1 MIGSAEMMQKARRAA
16 AAALVAASVAA
27 RGAAAEEPAPRFR
40 LFPGA
45 APEARLAGPKA
56 STRLSPEGRARRSF
70 WRAAAELGILEAL
83 PWAQDRF
90 INDEDYAH
98 VSIETIRKNLDAG
111 FSFDD
116 DKFTTNQLGHAI
128 SGGLYFNAARTNGYS
143 FWESAP
149 FVLAGSALWEV
160 VGETQGP
167 SLNDLVNTTLGGLAL
182 GEASYRLSQ
191 TILDARAR
199 GGARVAR
206 EALAGLVNPTQLLTR
221 LLTGEAWAVREER
234 GAAVEPSRLVAEL
247 DVGGRHFVSSGRE
260 HPDQA
265 VFAATVRYGDPFER
279 AVSRPFDSFDIG
291 VELAAPSFAWLTR
304 VEIRG
309 LLGGWDLDSS
319 STAARHVVG
328 VFVDFDYT
336 NNDTRVFSSQSFRFG
351 LLSMRP
357 LGKGVELRAEAL
369 GAVAPLVAFQND
381 HPEASSGLVGRT
393 YDYGPG
399 AAVFTTARLRRR
411 ELDLVTLAYSA
422 FWTHTS
428 NGVARNASTQTF
440 RAEARVP
447 VAGALSAGGSWSWG
461 RRIATYDA
469 YDTART
475 ETSLWRAFVS
485 WMFR

>member
-1 MIGSAEMMQKARRAA
+1 MIRPVEMMQKACRAA
-16 AAALVAASVAA
+16 AAALVAASLTA
-27 RGAAAEEPAPRFR
+27 RGAAAWDAAPRFH
-40 LFPGA
+40 LFPDVAPEPRAA
-45 APEARLAGPKA
+45 APDLGGVAPARPADR
-56 STRLSPEGRARRSF
+56 RL
-70 WRAAAELGILEAL
+70 WRAAAELGILEVL

-90 INDEDYAH
+90 VNDEDYAH
-98 VSIETIRKNLDAG
+98 VSVETIRKNLDSG

-128 SGGLYFNAARTNGYS
+128 AGGLYFNAARTNGYT

-167 SLNDLVNTTLGGLAL
+167 SFNDLVNTTLGGITL

-191 TILDARAR
+191 TILDDRAR

-221 LLTGEAWAVREER
+221 LFTGEAWAVREER
-234 GAAVEPSRLVAEL
+234 GTDVEPSRLVAEL
-247 DVGGRHFVSSGRE
+247 DAGGRHFVSSRRE
-260 HPDQA
+260 NQDQA
-265 VFAATVRYGDPFER
+265 LFAATVRYGDPFDR
-279 AVSRPFDSFDIG
+279 AVSRPFDSFDLG
-291 VELAAPSFAWLTR
+291 VELSAPSFAWLTR

-309 LLGGWDLDSS
+309 LLGGWDLDPSG
-319 STAARHVVG
+319 TAGRHVVG
-328 VFVDFDYT
+328 VFMDFDYT
-336 NNDTRVFSSQSFRFG
+336 NNDTRVFSSQTFRFG
-351 LLSMRP
+351 LLAMRP

-369 GAVAPLVAFQND
+369 GAVAPLAAFQND
-381 HPEASSGLVGRT
+381 HPEASRGLVGRS

-399 AAVFTTARLRRR
+399 AAVFTAARLRRR
-411 ELDLVTLAYSA
+411 ELDLVTLAYSV
-422 FWTHTS
+422 FWAHTS
-428 NGVARNASTQTF
+428 NGLARNAAIQTV

-461 RRIATYDA
+461 RRITTYDA
-469 YDTART
+469 YDTARV